1 MTDLK
6 LRPLILVRGF
16 GGVDIGSEQ
25 RNPYQGYNEG
35 TVYPG
40 RRGDNYIYEG
50 FLLRALKSE
59 QYPYSDATNVVGY
72 YADEVPA
79 PEDLGGFAP
88 EMVTGTVVI
97 DPATEARVLRSGIG
111 GTMWIY
117 RYYDL
122 TPRALDRYGQGL
134 VRLIRLIEAAAAR
147 RGLPFEG
154 VDIIAHSMGGLV
166 EVGS

>member
-1 MTDLK
+1 MTDRQ

-16 GGVDIGSEQ
+16 GGVDVGAEQ

-59 QYPYSDATNVVGY
+59 QYRYRDATNVVGY
-72 YADEVPA
+72 YADEVSA
-79 PEDLGGFAP
+79 PEDLGGFAR
-88 EMVTGTVVI
+88 EAVMGTVVI
-97 DPATEARVLRSGIG
+97 DPATEERVLRSGVAA
-111 GTMWIY
+111 TMWIY

-122 TPRALDRYGQGL
+122 TRARLTVMDRAWF
-134 VRLIRLIEAAAAR
+134 V
-147 RGLPFEG
+147 
-154 VDIIAHSMGGLV
+154 
-166 EVGS
+166 